1 MPCHSFND
9 CHQPH
14 AANNSKALCRPYPV
28 QRACKKLG
36 LGCVAVFTEPDALS
50 LHVLG
55 APESVCLGASPKEYL
70 NATRLIEVAKET
82 GEGSALP
89 ACTHPDDWLQR
100 AQALSSAE
108 IAPL

>member
-1 MPCHSFND
+1 MMCSQPCIRANLPCSKRTCAPSLSSTHSL
-9 CHQPH
+9 
-14 AANNSKALCRPYPV
+14 ARPDPT

-70 NATRLIEVAKET
+70 NADRLIEVAKET
-82 GEGSALP
+82 GERTCWHA
-89 ACTHPDDWLQR
+89 A
-100 AQALSSAE
+100 
-108 IAPL
+108 